1 MEILKIVAE
10 GVTTSFRYPHFMQ
23 GIQPTFRMPPPATIY
38 GHVCSALGEWFDPTG
53 VMFGVQFTH
62 KGMFEDM
69 EHVHVV
75 SQATGRL
82 PGTKVPKTLE
92 GKVNPFRREI
102 LAYPRLTLYINRP
115 QWRDAFLHP
124 RYPVVLGRSQDLF
137 TYRSVEVVSFEEREN
152 AYFEA
157 TLAPYELAKHTGAG
171 RVVTMP
177 RFVDYMRCRDPVFR
191 RYVILERRVHTR
203 DFLLFSEDPRP
214 RYWTDPTGRV
224 VDGDAQGVVLHTW
237 IGEDDGFLGLA

>member
-1 MEILKIVAE
+1 MEVLKIVAE

-53 VMFGVQFTH
+53 IMFGVQFYY
-62 KGMFEDM
+62 KGVFEDM
-69 EHVHVV
+69 EHVHIV
-75 SQATGRL
+75 SPSTGRL
-82 PGTKVPKTLE
+82 PGTKVLKALE

-102 LAYPRLTLYINRP
+102 LAHPSLTLYISRP
-115 QWRDAFLHP
+115 QWLDAFRHP
-124 RYPVVLGRSQDLF
+124 RYAVVLGRSQDLF
-137 TYRSVEVVSFEEREN
+137 TYQKVEVVSLEPRES

-157 TLAPYELAKHTGAG
+157 TLAPYGLAKRTGAG

-177 RFVDYMRCRDPVFR
+177 RFVDYLRGREPFFG

-203 DFLLFSEDPRP
+203 DFLLFSEDPEP
-214 RYWTDPTGRV
+214 RYWTDPTGPV
-224 VDGDAQGVVLHTW
+224 VDGDAQGVILHTW
-237 IGEDDGFLGLA
+237 VGEDDSVFRLA